1 MLRNAQENSLK
12 KSRMLFGILDEDAD
26 WAVIMPM
33 EIGQNIFR
41 FTIKELQP
49 GGKSSAVI
57 VRNAQRIGLDKV
69 CAVHESDMYFVRG
82 NIAPEELDLLGR
94 FLFSDP
100 VLTAFSVEQ
109 LPCKAEPDVQYIEV
123 GYHVGVTD
131 SVAEEIIRAAREL
144 GVTGVDAAAT
154 GKRYTVSCRNGTSL
168 KQEELLRL
176 AEKVLVNP
184 VVQRYSIGP
193 ITPAFPDESAPRI
206 PAELFNIHEMNDE
219 ELSALNLRQR
229 SALSM
234 EELHA
239 VRDYFRAEKRPCTDA
254 EYEMIAQT
262 WSEHCIHKTFKAKI
276 RVEGGDADGLPPV
289 VDNILLTYI
298 KSATDAI
305 SAPWVVSA
313 FKDNAGILA
322 FDEEHEIS
330 FKVETHN
337 HPSAIEPFGGA
348 NTGVGG
354 VIRDILGV
362 SAKPIAVTDVL
373 CFGLDDRKDFF
384 LANQSLQTL
393 HIQDGVIAGVQ
404 DYGNKMGIPTVNG
417 GIHYHEHYTSNPLVY
432 CGCAG
437 IAPKGSHPSAQKIGD
452 RIFVIGGKTGRD
464 GIRGATFSS
473 MTMNNSTFEHAG
485 SSVQIGAPLVE
496 KKVTEIIL
504 AARDKK
510 LYSAITDCGAGGLSS
525 AVGEMTSDLG
535 GEIEIAKVPL
545 KYAGLAPWEIWLS
558 EAQERMVLAIPAE
571 NTTEFIELCE
581 SNDVEYCD
589 IGYFSGTGRLV
600 VRYYGDVIIDL
611 DCSFLHKGIPQ
622 RHLIARP
629 AIRTAVNDE
638 AAILK
643 KALLEDAYRSEGNIF
658 FENLLI
664 SVLKHHAVHSKEH
677 AIRLYDHEVQGATV
691 IGPFAGYSQ
700 TGPSDAAVLAPAE
713 VKSGKG
719 IAVSNGF
726 NPRYGEADSYNAAF
740 SAFDEAFRN
749 AVACGA
755 DPERIAVIDNF
766 CWGDPKNPENM
777 YTLLRSAKACRDA
790 ALLYQSPFVSGKD
803 SFNNEFVDEKGNRRA
818 IPPSLLI
825 SAIGLVPDVHKAVSA
840 DLKETGNSIYLVG
853 EFRPELSASVV
864 AQLLDANF
872 SEQTADGKIQVD
884 FSAGTGPSPS
894 RKAAQVYRALHR
906 AMQNS
911 LIASCHDIS
920 DGGLLTAIAEVC
932 IAGERGASISLE
944 KLKLSGSAWDIALTL
959 FGETNG
965 SLVVEVRREKEEDF
979 LKEMGENECVKIGTV
994 GKLNQNLDLRI
1005 TSQALLSFSLDA
1017 MKTAFHVQSIAGGVR

>member
-1 MLRNAQENSLK
+1 
-12 KSRMLFGILDEDAD
+12 
-26 WAVIMPM
+26 MPM

-82 NIAPEELDLLGR
+82 NIAPGELDLLGR

-100 VLTAFSVEQ
+100 VLNTFSVQQ
-109 LPCKAEPDVQYIEV
+109 LPCEAEPDIQYIEV
-123 GYHVGVTD
+123 GYHAGVTD
-131 SVAEEIIRAAREL
+131 SVAEEIVRAAHEL
-144 GVTGVDAAAT
+144 GISGIDAAST
-154 GKRYTVSCRNGTSL
+154 GKRYTVICREGLILGKDELSL
-168 KQEELLRL
+168 L

-184 VVQRYSIGP
+184 VVQRYAIGP
-193 ITPAFPDESAPRI
+193 ITPAFPEKSEHRI
-206 PAELFNIHEMNDE
+206 PVEHFNVHTMDDDA
-219 ELSALNLRQR
+219 LSALNQRQR

-234 EELHA
+234 EELHGI
-239 VRDYFRAEKRPCTDA
+239 RTYFASENRPCTDA

-276 RVEGGDADGLPPV
+276 RVEGGEADGLPPL

-305 SAPWVVSA
+305 AAPWVVSA
-313 FKDNAGILA
+313 FKDNAGILT
-322 FDEEHEIS
+322 FDDEYEIS

-373 CFGLDDRKDFF
+373 CFGLDNREDFY
-384 LANQSLQTL
+384 LENQSLQTR

-417 GIHYHEHYTSNPLVY
+417 SIHYHEHYTSNPLVY

-437 IAPKGSHPSAQKIGD
+437 IAPKGAHPSAQKIGD

-473 MTMNNSTFEHAG
+473 MTMSNSTFDHAG
-485 SSVQIGAPLVE
+485 SSVQIGAPLIE

-535 GEIEIAKVPL
+535 GEIEIGKVPL

-558 EAQERMVLAIPAE
+558 EAQERMVLAIPTE
-571 NTTEFIELCE
+571 KTSEFIALCE
-581 SNDVEYCD
+581 ANDVEYCD

-600 VRYYGDVIIDL
+600 VRYHGDVIINL
-611 DCSFLHKGIPQ
+611 GCSFLHKGIPQ
-622 RHLIARP
+622 RHLVAKKAP
-629 AIRTAVNDE
+629 RTAVHAENEIQKNNFLAE
-638 AAILK
+638 AWCAEGLK
-643 KALLEDAYRSEGNIF
+643 FFTTLLM
-658 FENLLI
+658 
-664 SVLKHHAVHSKEH
+664 SVLQHHAVHSKEH
-677 AIRLYDHEVQGATV
+677 AIRLYDHEVLGATV
-691 IGPFAGYSQ
+691 VGPFAGPLQS
-700 TGPSDAAVLAPAE
+700 GPSDAAVLAPAE
-713 VKSGKG
+713 IKSGKG
-719 IAVSNGF
+719 IVISNGF
-726 NPRYGEADSYNAAF
+726 NPRYGKADSYNAAF
-740 SAFDEAFRN
+740 SAFDEAIRN
-749 AVACGA
+749 AVSCGA
-755 DPERIAVIDNF
+755 DPDRIAVIDNF
-766 CWGDPKNPENM
+766 CWGDPQDPETL
-777 YTLLRSAKACRDA
+777 YTLLRSAQACRDA
-790 ALLYQSPFVSGKD
+790 SLLHHAPFVSGKD
-803 SFNNEFVDEKGNRRA
+803 SFNNEFIDEKGNRRA

-825 SAIGLVPDVHKAVSA
+825 SAIGMIPDVNKAVTV
-840 DLKETGNSIYLVG
+840 DLKNAGNSIYCIG
-853 EFRPELSASVV
+853 EFRPELSASVA
-864 AQLLDANF
+864 AQILDSRFPKSIA
-872 SEQTADGKIQVD
+872 SIEKKVD
-884 FSAGTGPSPS
+884 FSPGSGPLPS
-894 RKAAQVYRALHR
+894 KNAPKTFRSLYH
-906 AMQNS
+906 AMQKE
-911 LIASCHDIS
+911 LVAACHDIS
-920 DGGLLTAIAEVC
+920 DGGLLTAVAEMC
-932 IAGERGASISLE
+932 CAGERGATISLDKIKPAQSKGE
-944 KLKLSGSAWDIALTL
+944 LVLTL

-965 SLVVEVRREKEEDF
+965 SFIIEVNRANEEEF
-979 LKEMGENECVKIGTV
+979 LNEMSDIECIKLGIVGEPS
-994 GKLNQNLDLRI
+994 QNLVLKFNNDVIVNL
-1005 TSQALLSFSLDA
+1005 SLDSI
-1017 MKTAFHVQSIAGGVR
+1017 KTAHHAQSIAGGVR